1 MSLHGKIVSWFAFF
15 AALTVLLFG
24 LGDYIQS
31 TRSLR
36 FALEG
41 NVRSMA
47 LQAALE
53 MERRYEAFHAD
64 LVAVASAA
72 SVEELD
78 TIAFPG
84 ISRFSTI
91 RVDAGRRR
99 VLELNGRPAEHEPDA
114 CDADYVHFSF
124 DFPGT
129 SGGRIAV
136 EATMPTSVFFS
147 EVAFTRERVGEGG
160 ITAVYSLE
168 DGGVIHDTGCGLR
181 NAEPAL
187 AADVRTAVSTL
198 NQPDAPVVRLF
209 ELQGQ
214 RSQPLL
220 AGMASAARTGW
231 GIVVLVDQ
239 SEVSAPFL
247 SARVRYV
254 ALMAL
259 VILVAALIVL
269 RGIRNDLSRLTAIAR
284 AADEIGRGR
293 FDVWLPPPTADEV
306 GRVSLALGRMVERL
320 SASIRQIEVTRS
332 MAAVGEL
339 SAYLSH
345 EIRNPLSSIRLN
357 LQMLRRDIA
366 KGQVPEDGDQ
376 IVDLC
381 LAELRRLDGVVKT
394 VLQVARGEEVAAMGT
409 SDANAAVRETLGIM
423 RRQIEQQKVRL
434 DVRLADGPTDVA
446 MDAAALRGILMNLVL
461 NSIHA
466 LADTKRPRI
475 SITTERTSDASG
487 GMWIALTVRDNGPGV
502 PPHLRERIFDPFFT
516 TKATGNGIGL
526 PTALRAA
533 QACGGVLRY
542 TPIAES
548 AGAQFVLELP
558 VSDGR
563 RGDPATGVGS
573 KLQDH
578 HHGQRD
584 TSLAAIEE

>member
-41 NVRSMA
+41 NVRAMA

-53 MERRYEAFHAD
+53 TERRFEAHRAD
-64 LVAVASAA
+64 LVALASAA
-72 SVEELD
+72 SVEPLD
-78 TIAFPG
+78 TIAYPG
-84 ISRFSTI
+84 ISRFSIIDAT
-91 RVDAGRRR
+91 AGRRR
-99 VLELNGRPAEHEPDA
+99 ILHYDGRDPSGSPAGCGSELIE
-114 CDADYVHFSF
+114 F
-124 DFPGT
+124 DFEFPSAGGGQIRVTAAT
-129 SGGRIAV
+129 SSA
-136 EATMPTSVFFS
+136 EFFS
-147 EVAFTRERVGEGG
+147 QVASTRQRMGERG
-160 ITAVYSLE
+160 ITAVFSLD
-168 DGGVIHDTGCGLR
+168 DGAILFDTGCGLR
-181 NAEPAL
+181 DAPPAV
-187 AADVRTAVSTL
+187 ADDLRQAIASL
-198 NQPDAPVVRLF
+198 NRPDAPIVGLI
-209 ELQGQ
+209 ELQGEQ
-214 RSQPLL
+214 AQPLL
-220 AGMASAARTGW
+220 AGMAAAARTGW
-231 GIVVLVDQ
+231 GVLVMVDQ
-239 SEVSAPFL
+239 AEFAAPFM
-247 SARVRYV
+247 SARVKYV
-254 ALMAL
+254 AFMAL
-259 VILVAALIVL
+259 VILAAALIVL
-269 RGIRNDLSRLTAIAR
+269 HGIRNDLNRLTAIAR

-423 RRQIEQQKVRL
+423 RRQIEHQQVRL
-434 DVRLADGPTDVA
+434 DVRLVDGPTDVA

-502 PPHLRERIFDPFFT
+502 PTHLRERIFDPFFT

-563 RGDPATGVGS
+563 RSDPATGVGS

-578 HHGQRD
+578 HHDQRD